1 MGKGTTKTHRK
12 SLIQLIHIG
21 KSKLGWD
28 DAAYRAF
35 LSGICEK
42 ESAADMNVKELN
54 AALSAMR
61 SLGFSAERPGRV
73 RPDEKGWATCEQL
86 EYIKGMWAVCARN
99 KSEEALLK
107 FVSRIAHV
115 KALRFLEVE
124 TAKNVILALRDMM
137 CKAGYNPDTSEKEAH
152 DKAG

>member
-61 SLGFSAERPGRV
+61 SLGFPPSG
-73 RPDEKGWATCEQL
+73 Q
-86 EYIKGMWAVCARN
+86 AVCALTRR
-99 KSEEALLK
+99 AGQR
-107 FVSRIAHV
+107 VS
-115 KALRFLEVE
+115 
-124 TAKNVILALRDMM
+124 
-137 CKAGYNPDTSEKEAH
+137 S
-152 DKAG
+152 